1 MGDLVVTRRNHRG
14 LTTGPSW
21 VKNGDQWT
29 VTAVHPDGAF
39 DAARA
44 DGRGRAT
51 LPAAYVARHVDLGY
65 ATTAHR
71 AQGRTVDTAHAYV
84 TATTLREPLY
94 VMATRGRETNRLYV
108 DTTYDP
114 DAATSHT
121 DPDHRTPADVLRAV
135 LAATGDDRSA
145 LLTLAA
151 AAGNPHNG
159 LRPARAPQ
167 TLPRPEPPRRLPSTP
182 VPLRRPEPP
191 TRGL

>member
-1 MGDLVVTRRNHRG
+1 M
-14 LTTGPSW
+14 
-21 VKNGDQWT
+21 
-29 VTAVHPDGAF
+29 
-39 DAARA
+39 
-44 DGRGRAT
+44 
-51 LPAAYVARHVDLGY
+51 ARHVDLGY

-94 VMATRGRETNRLYV
+94 VMATRGRESNRLYV

-114 DAATSHT
+114 DTATSHT

-151 AAGNPHNG
+151 AGTPRHGQAAPQPPGARRRRAGG
-159 LRPARAPQ
+159 RARPAAEATGATDPGSV
-167 TLPRPEPPRRLPSTP
+167 TVAWGTSWTGHLPGSRR
-182 VPLRRPEPP
+182 
-191 TRGL
+191 